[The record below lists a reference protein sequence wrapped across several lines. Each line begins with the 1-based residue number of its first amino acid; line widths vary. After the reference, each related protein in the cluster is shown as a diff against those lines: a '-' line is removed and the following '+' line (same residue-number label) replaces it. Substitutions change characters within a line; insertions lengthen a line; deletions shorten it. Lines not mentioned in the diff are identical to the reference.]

1 MPSRARFPD
10 SAAASPRGR
19 GHRPLPVR
27 SMTHLQSQPW
37 LFLPG
42 RLRVACGLGRLCHT
56 WSWPRP
62 WALRQVSL
70 ATYKDRG
77 LCPQAENFFARTAA
91 AGTRCWGYGGVW
103 WLTLMR
109 NLQMTGRN
117 GTVERSAG
125 RAAWLEVERTPLGAK
140 TVRQRRFEGLLMTV
154 AVTAFIV
161 LTCLLFSPLV
171 PNLP

>member
-1 MPSRARFPD
+1 
-10 SAAASPRGR
+10 
-19 GHRPLPVR
+19 
-27 SMTHLQSQPW
+27 
-37 LFLPG
+37 
-42 RLRVACGLGRLCHT
+42 
-56 WSWPRP
+56 
-62 WALRQVSL
+62 
-70 ATYKDRG
+70 
-77 LCPQAENFFARTAA
+77 
-91 AGTRCWGYGGVW
+91 
-103 WLTLMR
+103 MR